1 MKKIVEKRT
10 DIAFYLKLFALVS
23 PDPAV
28 VKSVICARSM
38 SVLEDAYE
46 HKDVPTQ
53 ECPSTEL
60 DENAKFAEQNGISSA
75 PTLVFPDGTI
85 QSGYSDAVALEKRI
99 DQSRGKASPTA
110 SR

>member
-23 PDPAV
+23 PDPQT
-28 VKSVICARSM
+28 VKSVVCAK
-38 SVLEDAYE
+38 SVPMLEDAYE
-46 HKDVPTQ
+46 HKDVPKQ
-53 ECPSTEL
+53 DCPSTEL
-60 DENAKFAEQNGISSA
+60 DDNAKFAEQNGITSA
-75 PTLVFPDGTI
+75 PMLVFPDGTI

-110 SR
+110 SK